1 MRNAF
6 ADEAQTLAVLQ
17 DHLQKSGQGRQR
29 GRGVG
34 DHSVSGPFLSA
45 ARPRTPRTTGEQIPR
60 IFPVSTGD
68 VSEVFRL
75 EASRTVLTADAKPL

>member
-6 ADEAQTLAVLQ
+6 ADKAQTLAVLQ

-29 GRGVG
+29 GEGWETIRFPA
-34 DHSVSGPFLSA
+34 PFYLPR
-45 ARPRTPRTTGEQIPR
+45 ARAIPRTTGEQIPR

-75 EASRTVLTADAKPL
+75 EASRTVLMADAKPL